1 MIFHVITNFSARAGA
16 ETMLARLL
24 SASHEGRIVVVSLM
38 DISARNREL
47 AANPN
52 VEYVPLHS
60 RSVLSVGGAVSRLS
74 GLIRTERPSAV
85 LCWMYHA
92 MIVGSVAARMSG
104 TGAPVFWNVRQSL
117 DDMAALTRSSRIAI
131 SLAKHLSAM
140 PTGIIYNSSRAMQ
153 AHTAIGYSDRNA
165 VVIPNGLDMPAGVD
179 ISPRQ
184 AKVFGIAGRFHPQKD
199 HETFFKAAALVA
211 PERPDIRFLAAGNGL
226 SRDNPEVLRLINA
239 AGLPPD
245 RIELR
250 GEVDDMASFYREI
263 DCLVLSSRTEGF
275 PNVVAEAMSYGRPVI
290 TTDVG
295 DAALVV
301 ENTGFIVPPRDKK
314 ALAGAMEALL
324 ALSPADY
331 ASLAAAAR
339 KRVEHEYSMPM
350 VASKYRDFLGRDSAM
365 CQQDPDALT
374 AS

>member
-275 PNVVAEAMSYGRPVI
+275 PN
-290 TTDVG
+290 
-295 DAALVV
+295 LVV